1 MLFDKKR
8 YNTSTRQLDH
18 LVDNIR
24 MMVNSDVNI
33 NPRVAKT
40 AIATESFT
48 DSDLMELNSSVNNI
62 RGTIEG
68 ICESLNLSTPTLSNS
83 KLDGLGLE
91 AYQNYTVSPAQIDA
105 GTAAAIISGDIRGF
119 LNSKI
124 KGATA
129 KGEYE
134 HVVGF
139 APADSSSTRSNIFSL
154 SNESYN
160 EHSLKEATIYSI
172 AYNMQASRQDDF
184 CETFFPTI
192 VITPDQVGFGI
203 VISLIGVFDDFK
215 HKLTAERAAFIRR
228 NIVHSVVNPNI
239 LKNDLTRL
247 VPVYRSGD
255 NADKFASASDITP
268 RTVDLEG
275 IKILTQPYKPNVEI
289 NVIGAC
295 TTDDVAAAGLMDI
308 TDTIDTGVVLENIY
322 LKVQNSD
329 KSKKDILRF
338 NVSTLHLS
346 NFTETPQGMSQTMM
360 LLFKTTSLLVNR
372 NTLQNDGSALN
383 ALAGVKTGDYRFRL
397 ATTITG
403 SIRLDSG
410 TLELLPGKI
419 TVSRIINAANEP
431 VDKSDGGV
439 AELVTALENAEIIGY
454 DIKAYRVNN
463 NRRTRGQL
471 ITTWEYTQKYNVFLR
486 SPITALS
493 PINSSGE
500 YNTND
505 LNALITATRI
515 RTSNC
520 AVGTLIDAAT
530 YMSEFIDARDEE
542 DECPDILGLGGMYV
556 RPTYFLEDIDV
567 NESIDSLKSHERA
580 ADIQAV
586 LVNKI
591 RDYVFRMYRDSE
603 YKAAADILSGGIG
616 PMPTVI
622 IGTDPV
628 ISRYLQIN
636 GDLRTVGGGFN
647 VKIVSTLDIR
657 VAGKMFITFATFDE
671 SRNTTPNIL
680 NFGNHLY
687 SPEIT
692 IQVPITRDNA
702 ISNELAVQPRFL
714 HVVHL
719 PIMTVLQVNG
729 ISDSLNKVPIEITN
743 LNTESVVSVTYS
755 KTKDIAYDATKI
767 YYRQVGGSFIALSA
781 GEARAKFQ
789 AANGSAPADVFEI
802 EPAK

>member
-119 LNSKI
+119 LNTKI

-322 LKVQNSD
+322 LKVQSSD

-338 NVSTLHLS
+338 NVSDR
-346 NFTETPQGMSQTMM
+346 
-360 LLFKTTSLLVNR
+360 K
-372 NTLQNDGSALN
+372 
-383 ALAGVKTGDYRFRL
+383 
-397 ATTITG
+397 
-403 SIRLDSG
+403 
-410 TLELLPGKI
+410 
-419 TVSRIINAANEP
+419 
-431 VDKSDGGV
+431 
-439 AELVTALENAEIIGY
+439 
-454 DIKAYRVNN
+454 
-463 NRRTRGQL
+463 
-471 ITTWEYTQKYNVFLR
+471 
-486 SPITALS
+486 
-493 PINSSGE
+493 
-500 YNTND
+500 
-505 LNALITATRI
+505 
-515 RTSNC
+515 
-520 AVGTLIDAAT
+520 
-530 YMSEFIDARDEE
+530 
-542 DECPDILGLGGMYV
+542 
-556 RPTYFLEDIDV
+556 
-567 NESIDSLKSHERA
+567 
-580 ADIQAV
+580 
-586 LVNKI
+586 
-591 RDYVFRMYRDSE
+591 
-603 YKAAADILSGGIG
+603 
-616 PMPTVI
+616 
-622 IGTDPV
+622 
-628 ISRYLQIN
+628 
-636 GDLRTVGGGFN
+636 
-647 VKIVSTLDIR
+647 
-657 VAGKMFITFATFDE
+657 
-671 SRNTTPNIL
+671 
-680 NFGNHLY
+680 
-687 SPEIT
+687 
-692 IQVPITRDNA
+692 
-702 ISNELAVQPRFL
+702 
-714 HVVHL
+714 
-719 PIMTVLQVNG
+719 
-729 ISDSLNKVPIEITN
+729 
-743 LNTESVVSVTYS
+743 SVV
-755 KTKDIAYDATKI
+755 
-767 YYRQVGGSFIALSA
+767 
-781 GEARAKFQ
+781 
-789 AANGSAPADVFEI
+789 
-802 EPAK
+802 